1 MLARQISRVILLA
14 IALGLLVAGVQ
25 YGRGALAPRRWPLAL
40 LRVLAGTIIAAV
52 LLDVPVGRAHLPR
65 PDVALDASMS
75 WQRAAPGCGAWPAAL
90 DSANRIG
97 SGHWV
102 RFGDS
107 LRADVS
113 RSEPADQASSLRAVA
128 DRGAGTGRPIV
139 VITDGELDDAELLTT
154 LPRGSRVIAMPC
166 TPSPDLA
173 VSTLEAPR
181 TLLAG
186 DSVSARV
193 TLAAG
198 GAGSPAARVE
208 LRLDDAIVAS
218 SDVPALAPYAELPL
232 ELHGLASGAERAA
245 ALRAIVRAPGDREP
259 RNDTLAVAVDVSH
272 AAAAVFASTA
282 PDYDAR
288 EAVAALRSVTSLPT
302 RAFYRVAPGMWR
314 TDGALAR
321 VSESDVTAAL
331 RAAPLAVIHGDT
343 ALFGAPRAATRGSLL
358 LFAPPATTQGE
369 WYASTAPPSP
379 LAPVL
384 ASLPFDSLPPLDVSP
399 ALPRASWQ
407 GLVTHRGGTPQ
418 DTRAALVGWDVPRRI
433 AVLGASGF
441 WRWRFRGGV
450 RAEAYDAFFGSLYDW
465 LVEGRTDRR
474 AAMPSS
480 AVIRAGE
487 PVRWRRGAA
496 TDTVVH
502 LTITRRSATGRVYSV
517 LLHFPDTTTIA
528 ESPPLVAGVYDVQME
543 GGRTLLP
550 VNVSRELLP
559 RRATVRSGAVGGA
572 SVAGE
577 APSARDFGWLLALA
591 VVLLCAEWL
600 LRRRAGLR

>member
-1 MLARQISRVILLA
+1 MRQISRVILLA

-25 YGRGALAPRRWPLAL
+25 YGRGALAPRLWPLAL

-52 LLDVPVGRAHLPR
+52 LLDIPVGRAHLPQ

-75 WQRAAPGCGAWPAAL
+75 WLRAAPGCGAWTAAL
-90 DSANRIG
+90 DSASRIG
-97 SGHWV
+97 RGHWF

-107 LRADVS
+107 LRTDAS
-113 RSEPADQASSLRAVA
+113 RSEPGDHASSLRTVA
-128 DRGAGTGRPIV
+128 DRGAGTGRPFV
-139 VITDGELDDAELLTT
+139 VITDGELDDAELLPT

-166 TPSPDLA
+166 ANAADVA
-173 VSTLEAPR
+173 VSNLEAPR
-181 TLLAG
+181 TLLSG
-186 DSVSARV
+186 DSVAAHV
-193 TLAAG
+193 TLVAG
-198 GAGSPAARVE
+198 GAGAPAARVE
-208 LRLDDAIVAS
+208 LRLDDAVVATG
-218 SDVPALAPYAELPL
+218 DVPALAPYAELAL
-232 ELHGLASGAERAA
+232 ELRGLASGAERAT
-245 ALRAIVRAPGDREP
+245 ALRAIVRSPGDREP
-259 RNDTLAVAVDVSH
+259 RNDTLAVAVDVSR
-272 AAAAVFASTA
+272 AAAAVFVSTA

-321 VSESDVTAAL
+321 ASEADVAEAL
-331 RAAPLAVIHGDT
+331 RSAPLALLHGDT
-343 ALFGAPRAATRGSLL
+343 ALFGAPRAVTRGSLL
-358 LFAPPATTQGE
+358 LFAPPGTGQGE
-369 WYASTAPPSP
+369 WYASAAPPSP

-399 ALPRASWQ
+399 AVPRASWQ
-407 GLVTHRGGTPQ
+407 GLVTHRAGAPQ
-418 DTRAALVGWDVPRRI
+418 ATRAALVGWDVPRRI
-433 AVLGASGF
+433 AVLGAGGF

-474 AAMPSS
+474 AAMP
-480 AVIRAGE
+480 ANPVIRAGE
-487 PVRWRRGAA
+487 PIRWRRGA
-496 TDTVVH
+496 TSDTVVH

-528 ESPPLVAGVYDVQME
+528 ESPPLVAGVYDVQEE

-550 VNVSRELLP
+550 INASRELLP
-559 RRATVRSGAVGGA
+559 RRATVHSGAVGGA

-577 APSARDFGWLLALA
+577 APTARDFGWLLGLA
-591 VVLLCAEWL
+591 VVLLCVEWL

>member
-1 MLARQISRVILLA
+1 MILLA
-14 IALGLLVAGVQ
+14 IALGLLVAVAQ
-25 YGRGALAPRRWPLAL
+25 YGRGALAGRLLPLAL
-40 LRVLAGTIIAAV
+40 LRVLAGAIIAAV
-52 LLDVPVGRAHLPR
+52 LLDVPVGRAHLPE

-75 WQRAAPGCGAWPAAL
+75 WLRAAPGCRAWTAAL
-90 DSANRIG
+90 DSAARIG
-97 SGHWV
+97 SGHWF

-107 LRADVS
+107 LRADVA
-113 RSEPADQASSLRAVA
+113 RDEAADQASSLRAVA
-128 DRGAGTGRPIV
+128 DRGAGTGRPVV
-139 VITDGELDDAELLTT
+139 VITDGELDDAELLAT
-154 LPRGSRVIAMPC
+154 LPRGSRVVAMPC
-166 TPSPDLA
+166 AASTDVA
-173 VSTLEAPR
+173 VSGLEAPR

-186 DSVSARV
+186 DSMAARV
-193 TLAAG
+193 TLVAG
-198 GAGSPAARVE
+198 GAGAPAARVE
-208 LRLDDAIVAS
+208 LRLDDALVAS

-232 ELHGLASGAERAA
+232 ELRGPVSGAERAA
-245 ALRAIVRAPGDREP
+245 ALRAIVRAPGDHEP
-259 RNDTLAVAVDVSH
+259 RNDTLAVAVDVSR

-288 EAVAALRSVTSLPT
+288 EAVAALRSVTSLPA

-321 VSESDVTAAL
+321 VSEADVASAL

-343 ALFGAPRAATRGSLL
+343 SLFGAPRSVTHGSLL
-358 LFAPPATTQGE
+358 LFAPPAISQGE
-369 WYASTAPPSP
+369 WYASAAPPSP

-399 ALPRASWQ
+399 GLPRASWQ
-407 GLVTHRGGTPQ
+407 GLLTHRGGAPQ
-418 DTRAALVGWDVPRRI
+418 DTRAALVGWDAPRRI
-433 AVLGASGF
+433 AVVGAGGF

-465 LVEGRTDRR
+465 LVEGRADRR
-474 AAMPSS
+474 AAMP
-480 AVIRAGE
+480 ANPVIRAGE
-487 PVRWRRGAA
+487 PIRWRRGA
-496 TDTVVH
+496 TPDTVVH

-528 ESPPLVAGVYDVQME
+528 ESPSLVAGVYDVRME

-559 RRATVRSGAVGGA
+559 RRASVRSGAVGGA
-572 SVAGE
+572 GVAGE
-577 APSARDFGWLLALA
+577 APTARDFAWLLAVA